1 MLSVVPN
8 IRGKGIEKA
17 LIERVLHDAKEEGN
31 TQIGL
36 HTASFMTTAASLY
49 ESMGFIRVPEGD
61 LEPLNDGIIVKAYKI
76 NLS

>member
-49 ESMGFIRVPEGD
+49 ESM
-61 LEPLNDGIIVKAYKI
+61 
-76 NLS
+76 